1 MSKERNIKPEK
12 AIENLRKDLK
22 ENIENSNYHYRYL
35 RCLYS
40 NRDIE
45 TALNYIDKLQ
55 KEIDISS
62 SMISNYDSQLVINQ
76 FTNKEDVKIF
86 LEERARFELE

>member
-45 TALNYIDKLQ
+45 IALNYIDKLQ
-55 KEIDISS
+55 KKVEQSQNILGCIKIAYQVHTKDCELILKDIEKWEK
-62 SMISNYDSQLVINQ
+62 MLD
-76 FTNKEDVKIF
+76 K
-86 LEERARFELE
+86 